1 MAQNF
6 HAIVRGYV
14 TNLQAQEGPQWQTP
28 AKTVL
33 ADINRL
39 DSIANVSV
47 SATPGTLGNPV
58 VSYGL
63 TKGVLP
69 VMVVLDANTGA
80 IYGSNVTLW
89 PNESFNDGE
98 RSVTPVPTFN
108 TAQGSLGTLDEF
120 GGATY
125 NITAD
130 SHYPNATMAFYTI
143 TEGRLPWGMVMNA
156 VTGQITG
163 SAMEVGMGMGNEEPQ
178 FLLPGVSWTTVS
190 GQLADVNEGA
200 NVALTLEATTVN
212 QGHSMAHYIVID
224 GALPWGLTIANAVSS
239 PVLSGTVLEVN
250 PSEAEVLLPGPAFTT
265 AAGSLGTFAR
275 GGAVSLT
282 ISATGVDA
290 FEIRDEFL
298 PYGVTM
304 TSLGVISGT
313 IAATSPY
320 RDYTFTVRA
329 IGADGGTSTRVFTI
343 TVAE

>member
-6 HAIVRGYV
+6 HAVVRGYV

-39 DSIANVSV
+39 GTIANVSV
-47 SATPGTLGNPV
+47 VATPGTLGNPIE
-58 VSYGL
+58 SYGL

-69 VMVVLDANTGA
+69 VMVVLDANTGT

-108 TAQGSLGTLDEF
+108 TPQGSLGTLDEF
-120 GGATY
+120 ASATY
-125 NITAD
+125 SITAD
-130 SHYPNATMAFYTI
+130 AHYPNATMAFYSLTQ
-143 TEGRLPWGMVMNA
+143 GRLPWGMVMNA

-178 FLLPGVSWTTVS
+178 FLLPGVSWTTVA

-212 QGHSMAHYIVID
+212 QGHTMAHYIVID
-224 GALPWGLTIANAVSS
+224 GNLPWGVTIANAASS
-239 PVLSGTVLEVN
+239 PVISGTVLEIN
-250 PSEAEVLLPGPAFTT
+250 PSEAEILLPGPIFTT
-265 AAGSLGTFAR
+265 TAGLLGTFAR
-275 GGAVSLT
+275 GATINLT
-282 ISATGVDA
+282 IAATGASEFD
-290 FEIRDEFL
+290 IRDEFL

-313 IAATSPY
+313 VAAASPY